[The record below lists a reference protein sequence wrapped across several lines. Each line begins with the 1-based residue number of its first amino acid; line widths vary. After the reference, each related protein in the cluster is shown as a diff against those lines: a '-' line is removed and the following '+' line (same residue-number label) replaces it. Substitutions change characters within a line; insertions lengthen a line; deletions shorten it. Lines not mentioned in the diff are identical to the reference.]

1 MARKNKKFNAKIG
14 TPRAKNSGYSEGG
27 ASHNNKSLKGYNPRK
42 LGYKAD
48 IGANLSTLRD
58 RSADLAINT
67 PV

>member
-48 IGANLSTLRD
+48 IGASL
-58 RSADLAINT
+58 
-67 PV
+67 